1 MPPQATTNA
10 KLGQEV
16 RELCP
21 PADSNGSVARPVP
34 ARGVACPPAVGSST
48 GPGSPPGPFE
58 RVGAY
63 PAAFM
68 TRRTSQALLV
78 LLALLLAMGVWR
90 ILGSGAAAAI
100 GSEVWWLRVNR
111 TGASIMVGTSLALAG
126 VFLQC
131 LLRNPLASPDLLGL
145 ASGSGFAVLLAI
157 WLGLVGASGVAAGGL
172 AMPIVATAAICG
184 ALGALI
190 VTYLL
195 SRRRGVLDPVLL
207 VLTGVAVG
215 IVCGAGIM
223 LLRQSLPFQYT
234 AAADRLLIGGIR
246 DDTTPTE
253 MWTIGTLTTLGAITC
268 WWLGPSMDLA
278 SLGEDEAIS
287 LGVRLGR
294 LRFWMFLWA
303 GILTACSIMLAGPIG
318 FVGLVCPHVVRLV
331 CGPRHRP
338 LAILAALAGAV
349 LVLGAD
355 AIVRNIEL
363 PSGRLPLNVVTALVG
378 GPVFIW
384 MLRRGSM
391 V

>member
-1 MPPQATTNA
+1 
-10 KLGQEV
+10 
-16 RELCP
+16 
-21 PADSNGSVARPVP
+21 
-34 ARGVACPPAVGSST
+34 
-48 GPGSPPGPFE
+48 
-58 RVGAY
+58 
-63 PAAFM
+63 M
-68 TRRTSQALLV
+68 TRRTTQAMYV
-78 LLALLLAMGVWR
+78 LLALLLAMGAWR
-90 ILGSGAAAAI
+90 ILGSGAAASI

-111 TGASIMVGTSLALAG
+111 TVSSVIVGTALALAG

-145 ASGSGFAVLLAI
+145 ASGSGFAVLLAV

-172 AMPIVATAAICG
+172 AMPIVAAAAICG
-184 ALGALI
+184 ALGALV

-234 AAADRLLIGGIR
+234 AAADRVLTGGIR
-246 DDTTPTE
+246 DDTTPIE
-253 MWTIGTLTTLGAITC
+253 IWTIGILTTLGAFVC

-303 GILTACSIMLAGPIG
+303 GILTACSILLAGPIG
-318 FVGLVCPHVVRLV
+318 FVGLVCPHVV
-331 CGPRHRP
+331 
-338 LAILAALAGAV
+338 
-349 LVLGAD
+349 
-355 AIVRNIEL
+355 
-363 PSGRLPLNVVTALVG
+363 
-378 GPVFIW
+378 
-384 MLRRGSM
+384 
-391 V
+391 

>member
-1 MPPQATTNA
+1 
-10 KLGQEV
+10 
-16 RELCP
+16 
-21 PADSNGSVARPVP
+21 
-34 ARGVACPPAVGSST
+34 
-48 GPGSPPGPFE
+48 
-58 RVGAY
+58 
-63 PAAFM
+63 
-68 TRRTSQALLV
+68 
-78 LLALLLAMGVWR
+78 
-90 ILGSGAAAAI
+90 
-100 GSEVWWLRVNR
+100 
-111 TGASIMVGTSLALAG
+111 
-126 VFLQC
+126 
-131 LLRNPLASPDLLGL
+131 
-145 ASGSGFAVLLAI
+145 
-157 WLGLVGASGVAAGGL
+157 
-172 AMPIVATAAICG
+172 MPIVATAAICG

-303 GILTACSIMLAGPIG
+303 GILTACSIMLAGTSKG
-318 FVGLVCPHVVRLV
+318 
-331 CGPRHRP
+331 
-338 LAILAALAGAV
+338 LAAMRAFSTAPRADLSNGLIRINRTSGVLMPAMSRRRVGA
-349 LVLGAD
+349 
-355 AIVRNIEL
+355 
-363 PSGRLPLNVVTALVG
+363 P
-378 GPVFIW
+378 
-384 MLRRGSM
+384 
-391 V
+391 